1 MSSFCIDL
9 LMITGDTPYYIVR
22 NSWGTDWGHDGYVY
36 IRLGDD
42 VCGITQSINVI
53 TSVKLNSV

>member
-1 MSSFCIDL
+1 MDL
-9 LMITGDTPYYIVR
+9 LIITGDTPYYIVR

-53 TSVKLNSV
+53 TLVKLNSV